1 MAQRRE
7 VRQLLVSDV
16 LSFTMTGPEAV
27 REIVLVEDGMIPQPI
42 AGPRPAGE
50 MVVGAVLPSMTER
63 SIVKTVVPGIILLPS
78 HVLRLIVV

>member
-7 VRQLLVSDV
+7 VRQLVSG
-16 LSFTMTGPEAV
+16 LLPFTMTGPEAV

-42 AGPRPAGE
+42 AGPRSAGE

-63 SIVKTVVPGIILLPS
+63 STVKTVVPGIILLPS
-78 HVLRLIVV
+78 QVQ